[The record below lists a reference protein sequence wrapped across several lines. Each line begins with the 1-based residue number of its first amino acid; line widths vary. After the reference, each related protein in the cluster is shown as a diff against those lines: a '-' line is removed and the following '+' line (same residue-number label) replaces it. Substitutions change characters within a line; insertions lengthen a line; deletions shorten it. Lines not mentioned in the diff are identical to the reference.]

1 VRHPGYAGGLV
12 SFLATPIAL
21 GTLWVFLPVV
31 LTGIAIIARTALE
44 DQTLQNELTG
54 YREYAARVRY
64 RLLPG
69 VW

>member
-1 VRHPGYAGGLV
+1 MTVAAALVLGAAWALIPGALGGLLL
-12 SFLATPIAL
+12 FI
-21 GTLWVFLPVV
+21 
-31 LTGIAIIARTALE
+31 RTILE
-44 DQTLQNELTG
+44 DRTLQRELDG